1 MDGIMIA
8 TDDGGRNWI
17 KKDSSTSKH
26 LYSIKFIGDKGFAVG
41 TRGAFIVSNDSGA
54 TWKEM
59 EKAINSKY
67 WFMGITFSDDAQHG
81 WIVGAHGTVV
91 HTSNQGSSWEIISGT
106 SITEE

>member
-8 TDDGGRNWI
+8 TEDGGRNWK
-17 KKDSSTSKH
+17 KKDSGTSKH
-26 LYSIKFIGDKGFAVG
+26 LYSMKFIGDKGFAVG

-59 EKAINSKY
+59 EKTINSKS
-67 WFMGITFSDDAQHG
+67 WLMDIAFADDSQDG

-91 HTSNQGSSWEIISGT
+91 RTSNKGSSCEIISGI